1 MIGLHVD
8 DRPLLEW
15 ISTILGT
22 GIVINNKE
30 NTVSY
35 FIITDTE
42 RLKTILFPIFDNFPL
57 NTTKHLDYLSFKEA
71 LELAYHVNLSSLD
84 NKNRTE
90 IIDKIVDLK
99 NKMNNKRTNFYINN
113 NHIRI
118 TPYWLLGLIEGE
130 ASFQLYRKELVPAF
144 SLSLNEIQRPV
155 IEAIIQFLTGKL
167 DKYSLFKATHSK
179 LFNLS
184 IDSPKSTSN
193 TKSKL
198 KLSITQ
204 LDYLINIFIPFLDT
218 MVFKSKKG
226 LDFEDFK
233 FISTLIYQGKHLRS
247 EIKDL
252 ILKISYSRNNFRLST
267 NKEKL
272 SLKIVETPFLRQTE
286 LSKEEL
292 KINLKIFNSRNSYL
306 SNLEKEVLLSEPSLI
321 ITNDEGAKINM
332 TTGATGRHGP
342 KLIRDVYVVEV
353 ENIDK
358 TSTIYLSIIDCA
370 KALGVSRATISK
382 IIKTGNSLK
391 GTTIVKIRKIPI
403 FRKNKHTFTK

>member
-130 ASFQLYRKELVPAF
+130 ASFQLYRKELF
-144 SLSLNEIQRPV
+144 I
-155 IEAIIQFLTGKL
+155 K
-167 DKYSLFKATHSK
+167 FK
-179 LFNLS
+179 
-184 IDSPKSTSN
+184 
-193 TKSKL
+193 
-198 KLSITQ
+198 
-204 LDYLINIFIPFLDT
+204 
-218 MVFKSKKG
+218 
-226 LDFEDFK
+226 
-233 FISTLIYQGKHLRS
+233 
-247 EIKDL
+247 
-252 ILKISYSRNNFRLST
+252 
-267 NKEKL
+267 
-272 SLKIVETPFLRQTE
+272 
-286 LSKEEL
+286 
-292 KINLKIFNSRNSYL
+292 
-306 SNLEKEVLLSEPSLI
+306 
-321 ITNDEGAKINM
+321 
-332 TTGATGRHGP
+332 
-342 KLIRDVYVVEV
+342 
-353 ENIDK
+353 
-358 TSTIYLSIIDCA
+358 
-370 KALGVSRATISK
+370 
-382 IIKTGNSLK
+382 
-391 GTTIVKIRKIPI
+391 
-403 FRKNKHTFTK
+403 